1 MTYVVADSKENMLR
15 SIETLLRRHYRDM
28 SPQVGKDSNRFSDRT
43 ALKRPIFAKN
53 VNIGKNIYQLPLTAD
68 YILYSPRLYPT
79 KRVIR
84 CFWQEQAGSAERK
97 RPFDVLSIQKSDYQ
111 TIIIIEGG
119 GFTVGAEKWLRDQQ
133 GSGKLLRVLNFQQF
147 QRYYVT
153 ELSI

>member
-1 MTYVVADSKENMLR
+1 MSGFVPVSKRNFLQR
-15 SIETLLRRHYRDM
+15 IETILSEDYTDI
-28 SPQVGKDSNRFSDRT
+28 SQFVGKDSNLFSDKT
-43 ALKRPIFAKN
+43 AMQRPIFARN
-53 VNIGKNIYQLPLTAD
+53 VKIGQNIYQLPLTAD

-147 QRYYVT
+147 QHYYVT
-153 ELSI
+153 ELSR